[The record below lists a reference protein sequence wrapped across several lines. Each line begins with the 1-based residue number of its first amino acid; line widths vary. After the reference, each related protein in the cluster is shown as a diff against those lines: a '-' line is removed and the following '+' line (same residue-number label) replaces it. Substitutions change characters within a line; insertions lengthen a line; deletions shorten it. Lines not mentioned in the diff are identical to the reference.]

1 MSDVQTANTRK
12 TEYDISPVFVSR
24 WSPRAFTGEPVEDA
38 ALFSLFEAARWA
50 PSANNSQPWRFI
62 YAKNGGAGWDKLLG
76 LANENN
82 RRWASRAGVLVAL
95 LSKKTHV
102 RNGDTEP
109 TPLRNHSLDAGAAWA
124 SLAFQAVHVGLATHA
139 IGGFDRDN
147 APSVLGVPEGFQV
160 EILIAIGKQGERA
173 DLPED
178 IQGREQ
184 PAPRKPLASFYAEGQ
199 FNFKE

>member
-1 MSDVQTANTRK
+1 MSDVQSINPRQA
-12 TEYDISPVFVSR
+12 ESDISPIFLNR

-62 YAKNGGAGWDKLLG
+62 YAKNGGVGWGKLLG

-82 RRWASRAGVLVAL
+82 RRWAARAGVLVAL

-102 RNGDTEP
+102 RKGDTEP

-160 EILIAIGKQGERA
+160 EILIAIGKPGIKA
-173 DLPED
+173 LVV
-178 IQGREQ
+178 
-184 PAPRKPLASFYAEGQ
+184 AT
-199 FNFKE
+199 

>member
-12 TEYDISPVFVSR
+12 TEYDISPVFVNR
-24 WSPRAFTGEPVEDA
+24 WSPRAFTGELVEDA

-102 RNGDTEP
+102 RIDDTEP

-124 SLAFQAVHVGLATHA
+124 SLAFQAVHIGLATHA

-147 APSVLGVPEGFQV
+147 APSVLRVPEGFQV
-160 EILIAIGKQGERA
+160 EILIVIGKQGERA

-184 PAPRKPLASFYAEGQ
+184 PTPRKPLASFYAEGQ